1 MSTTTSSLSFSDV
14 TSAALSF
21 TNDSVTETD
30 ISSTGSDYL
39 SFTGNTGLTPFGLSF
54 GSNPTYQGIGW
65 QGFSA
70 GVIGN
75 TAGTAV
81 SQVLD
86 FNYNISAGAGGA
98 IFGLNQL
105 MVADYFTNVPGVT
118 LNAVET
124 VTDSQGQ
131 TVATLNWDAVNGSQ
145 GQWLSTGY
153 SSLHVNLVV
162 TASIAGTG
170 VDTSSDGALFS
181 VVQQGYVAGSVSLD
195 KQISVDGTHWVDVGN
210 GVLNDPTAVT
220 GQTIYERVVVVNNS
234 TDSLALDNA
243 AVNDVNGPGPFTFS
257 GNSNFNL
264 AAGATLTS
272 DVVTTTAVAGHQID
286 TATLTGIFTDGTH
299 SVAASASDTA
309 DYTASGG
316 TTGGGLPGLVAIDKQ
331 VSVDGTNWFDVGN
344 GVLNDPTT
352 LAGGAVYYRVI
363 VTNGN
368 SGVAVSGASVA
379 DLGGPSF
386 TFGGSATT
394 TIAAGA
400 TVTSDIMTAT
410 AVAGHQFDTASLTGS
425 LISGGV
431 TQNVVASD
439 TADYTGLTGAVAIDK
454 QVSVDGTNWFDVGN
468 GVLNDPTTLAGGT
481 VYYRVLATD
490 NSSGGLSINGAGVSD
505 VGGPAF
511 TFGGSATTTIAA
523 GATVTS
529 DIMTAT
535 AVAGHQFD
543 TATLTGTVTAGGVT
557 QGVTASDT
565 ADYTGL
571 TGAVA
576 IDKQVSVDGTN
587 WFDVGNG
594 VLNDPT
600 TLAGGTVYYRVL
612 ATDNSSGGLSIN
624 GAGVSD
630 VGGPAFTFGGSA
642 TTTIAA
648 GATVTSD
655 IMTATAVAGHQFDTA
670 TLTGTVTAGGVTQ
683 GVTASD
689 TADYTGTT
697 PAGNVTIDKQVSL
710 DGTNWVDVGSN
721 VLQDPSVLDGCTVYF
736 RAIVVNGSN
745 AAVNNARIADLN
757 GPNFTFHGS
766 SSTTI
771 AAGATVTTDVS
782 TVTAVAGHQID
793 TATLTGTET
802 VSGVTTSVSASDTAD
817 YTGLT
822 PSISV
827 VKLPGA
833 VVVDNG
839 AAVTYTFDVTNT
851 GTAPLTGVNIS
862 DNVGTAAHPDNQT
875 PTAVV
880 SNGYNVGDLNHN
892 GVLDAGETWVYTLTV
907 TESVV
912 SSGSNS
918 GGDNNQGQ
926 GGGNCGP
933 SGGDNQGQ
941 GQGDNNQGQ
950 GNSGDNQGQ
959 GQGGD
964 NQGQGGANCSP
975 SGDNQ
980 GQGNSGG
987 NQGQGDHNQGQGNSG
1002 DNQGQGQGGDNQGQ
1016 GGANCSPSGDNQGQG
1031 NSGGNQGQGDHSQ
1044 GQGNSGDDQGQGNS
1058 GDNQG
1063 QGGANCSP
1071 SGDNQ
1076 GQGNSGGNQGQGDH
1090 SQGQGNSGDNQ
1101 GQGQGGDNQGQG
1113 GANCSPSGDNQG
1125 QGNSGGNQGQ
1135 GDHSQ
1140 GQGNSGDN
1148 QGQGQG
1154 GDNQG
1159 QGGANCS
1166 PSGDNQ
1172 GQGNSGG
1179 NQGQG
1184 DHSQGQ
1190 GNSGDNQG
1198 QGQGGDNQGQGNS
1211 GGNQGQGDHSQG
1223 QGNSGDNQGQGQGDN
1238 NQGQDGAN
1246 CSPSGGGGQ
1255 GQGDNN
1261 KGQGGSGSG
1270 DHGHG
1275 DDKHG
1280 KHGKSNAGDHGHG
1293 DDKHGKHGKSNAGDH
1308 GHGDDKHGKHGKSNA
1323 GDHGHGDDKHG
1334 KHGKSNAGDHGHGD
1348 DKSTG
1353 SGDGH
1358 SGGNDTGNDCGSGS
1372 GGNTPSSVSQTDT
1385 VTVTATATDPASLPT
1400 SVVQH
1405 LSSCDTTCGGTLW
1418 LSAAF
1423 KPTSTASGATYTF
1436 AGVTLTIAGGGHSI
1450 TATAPNATVTFS
1462 STCSKASTVFD
1473 ATTNTWVTTVPA
1485 GQNPGNVFLSGVPV
1499 SVPSGDNFAGGSV
1512 TWTVASSTNTVGAS
1526 GLTWQTSAAEYKS
1539 FDVNGHNGSSDYN
1552 QIGVQPNDSSGCN
1565 PVAAGTPTNEQG
1577 CNNVQ
1582 WQQAQS
1588 WCTGSSTL
1596 DQLCTTTVS
1605 ATDSKSVQVLPAGS
1619 DITVNGTAPTGNLV
1633 SQYGTAEKLEFT
1645 YNPGDTVSLAAGS
1658 GTLAAVTGSNA
1669 APSAFLE
1676 ISNSSNPNSAG
1687 AQIYFEGNVVSG
1699 EKIFAD
1705 ATVNPLTG
1713 ALISGSSSLF
1723 STASGSE
1730 LHAYLFA
1737 SQQAFDAGAAPV
1749 QTMAYGTAGQM
1760 HGGDVVGSLMLA
1772 GYVGAKGGH
1781 LVS

>member
-565 ADYTGL
+565 ADYTG
-571 TGAVA
+571 
-576 IDKQVSVDGTN
+576 
-587 WFDVGNG
+587 
-594 VLNDPT
+594 
-600 TLAGGTVYYRVL
+600 
-612 ATDNSSGGLSIN
+612 
-624 GAGVSD
+624 
-630 VGGPAFTFGGSA
+630 
-642 TTTIAA
+642 
-648 GATVTSD
+648 
-655 IMTATAVAGHQFDTA
+655 
-670 TLTGTVTAGGVTQ
+670 
-683 GVTASD
+683 
-689 TADYTGTT
+689 TT

-987 NQGQGDHNQGQGNSG
+987 NQGQGDH
-1002 DNQGQGQGGDNQGQ
+1002 
-1016 GGANCSPSGDNQGQG
+1016 
-1031 NSGGNQGQGDHSQ
+1031 
-1044 GQGNSGDDQGQGNS
+1044 
-1058 GDNQG
+1058 
-1063 QGGANCSP
+1063 
-1071 SGDNQ
+1071 
-1076 GQGNSGGNQGQGDH
+1076 
-1090 SQGQGNSGDNQ
+1090 
-1101 GQGQGGDNQGQG
+1101 
-1113 GANCSPSGDNQG
+1113 
-1125 QGNSGGNQGQ
+1125 
-1135 GDHSQ
+1135 
-1140 GQGNSGDN
+1140 
-1148 QGQGQG
+1148 
-1154 GDNQG
+1154 
-1159 QGGANCS
+1159 
-1166 PSGDNQ
+1166 
-1172 GQGNSGG
+1172 
-1179 NQGQG
+1179 
-1184 DHSQGQ
+1184 
-1190 GNSGDNQG
+1190 
-1198 QGQGGDNQGQGNS
+1198 
-1211 GGNQGQGDHSQG
+1211 SQG

-1261 KGQGGSGSG
+1261 KGQGGSGS
-1270 DHGHG
+1270 
-1275 DDKHG
+1275 
-1280 KHGKSNAGDHGHG
+1280 
-1293 DDKHGKHGKSNAGDH
+1293 GDH

>member
-565 ADYTGL
+565 ADYTG
-571 TGAVA
+571 
-576 IDKQVSVDGTN
+576 
-587 WFDVGNG
+587 
-594 VLNDPT
+594 
-600 TLAGGTVYYRVL
+600 
-612 ATDNSSGGLSIN
+612 
-624 GAGVSD
+624 
-630 VGGPAFTFGGSA
+630 
-642 TTTIAA
+642 
-648 GATVTSD
+648 
-655 IMTATAVAGHQFDTA
+655 
-670 TLTGTVTAGGVTQ
+670 
-683 GVTASD
+683 
-689 TADYTGTT
+689 TT

-941 GQGDNNQGQ
+941 GQGDHSQGQ

-959 GQGGD
+959 G
-964 NQGQGGANCSP
+964 GANCGP

-1031 NSGGNQGQGDHSQ
+1031 NSGDNQGQGDH
-1044 GQGNSGDDQGQGNS
+1044 N
-1058 GDNQG
+1058 
-1063 QGGANCSP
+1063 
-1071 SGDNQ
+1071 
-1076 GQGNSGGNQGQGDH
+1076 
-1090 SQGQGNSGDNQ
+1090 QGQGNSGDNQ

-1113 GANCSPSGDNQG
+1113 GANCSPS
-1125 QGNSGGNQGQ
+1125 
-1135 GDHSQ
+1135 
-1140 GQGNSGDN
+1140 
-1148 QGQGQG
+1148 
-1154 GDNQG
+1154 
-1159 QGGANCS
+1159 
-1166 PSGDNQ
+1166 
-1172 GQGNSGG
+1172 
-1179 NQGQG
+1179 
-1184 DHSQGQ
+1184 
-1190 GNSGDNQG
+1190 
-1198 QGQGGDNQGQGNS
+1198 GDNQGQGNS

-1261 KGQGGSGSG
+1261 KGQGGSGS
-1270 DHGHG
+1270 
-1275 DDKHG
+1275 
-1280 KHGKSNAGDHGHG
+1280 
-1293 DDKHGKHGKSNAGDH
+1293 
-1308 GHGDDKHGKHGKSNA
+1308 

>member
-565 ADYTGL
+565 ADYTG
-571 TGAVA
+571 
-576 IDKQVSVDGTN
+576 
-587 WFDVGNG
+587 
-594 VLNDPT
+594 
-600 TLAGGTVYYRVL
+600 
-612 ATDNSSGGLSIN
+612 
-624 GAGVSD
+624 
-630 VGGPAFTFGGSA
+630 
-642 TTTIAA
+642 
-648 GATVTSD
+648 
-655 IMTATAVAGHQFDTA
+655 
-670 TLTGTVTAGGVTQ
+670 
-683 GVTASD
+683 
-689 TADYTGTT
+689 TT

-941 GQGDNNQGQ
+941 GQGDHSQGQ

-959 GQGGD
+959 G
-964 NQGQGGANCSP
+964 GANCGP

-1031 NSGGNQGQGDHSQ
+1031 NSGDNQGQGDH
-1044 GQGNSGDDQGQGNS
+1044 N
-1058 GDNQG
+1058 
-1063 QGGANCSP
+1063 
-1071 SGDNQ
+1071 
-1076 GQGNSGGNQGQGDH
+1076 
-1090 SQGQGNSGDNQ
+1090 
-1101 GQGQGGDNQGQG
+1101 
-1113 GANCSPSGDNQG
+1113 
-1125 QGNSGGNQGQ
+1125 
-1135 GDHSQ
+1135 Q

-1261 KGQGGSGSG
+1261 KGQGGSGS
-1270 DHGHG
+1270 
-1275 DDKHG
+1275 
-1280 KHGKSNAGDHGHG
+1280 
-1293 DDKHGKHGKSNAGDH
+1293 
-1308 GHGDDKHGKHGKSNA
+1308 

>member
-565 ADYTGL
+565 ADYTG
-571 TGAVA
+571 
-576 IDKQVSVDGTN
+576 
-587 WFDVGNG
+587 
-594 VLNDPT
+594 
-600 TLAGGTVYYRVL
+600 
-612 ATDNSSGGLSIN
+612 
-624 GAGVSD
+624 
-630 VGGPAFTFGGSA
+630 
-642 TTTIAA
+642 
-648 GATVTSD
+648 
-655 IMTATAVAGHQFDTA
+655 
-670 TLTGTVTAGGVTQ
+670 
-683 GVTASD
+683 
-689 TADYTGTT
+689 TT

-941 GQGDNNQGQ
+941 GQGDHSQGQ

-959 GQGGD
+959 G
-964 NQGQGGANCSP
+964 GANCGP

-1044 GQGNSGDDQGQGNS
+1044 GQGNSGD
-1058 GDNQG
+1058 
-1063 QGGANCSP
+1063 
-1071 SGDNQ
+1071 
-1076 GQGNSGGNQGQGDH
+1076 
-1090 SQGQGNSGDNQ
+1090 
-1101 GQGQGGDNQGQG
+1101 
-1113 GANCSPSGDNQG
+1113 
-1125 QGNSGGNQGQ
+1125 
-1135 GDHSQ
+1135 
-1140 GQGNSGDN
+1140 
-1148 QGQGQG
+1148 
-1154 GDNQG
+1154 
-1159 QGGANCS
+1159 
-1166 PSGDNQ
+1166 
-1172 GQGNSGG
+1172 
-1179 NQGQG
+1179 
-1184 DHSQGQ
+1184 
-1190 GNSGDNQG
+1190 
-1198 QGQGGDNQGQGNS
+1198 
-1211 GGNQGQGDHSQG
+1211 
-1223 QGNSGDNQGQGQGDN
+1223 NQGQGQGDN

-1261 KGQGGSGSG
+1261 KGQGGSGS
-1270 DHGHG
+1270 
-1275 DDKHG
+1275 
-1280 KHGKSNAGDHGHG
+1280 
-1293 DDKHGKHGKSNAGDH
+1293 
-1308 GHGDDKHGKHGKSNA
+1308 

>member
-565 ADYTGL
+565 ADYTG
-571 TGAVA
+571 
-576 IDKQVSVDGTN
+576 
-587 WFDVGNG
+587 
-594 VLNDPT
+594 
-600 TLAGGTVYYRVL
+600 
-612 ATDNSSGGLSIN
+612 
-624 GAGVSD
+624 
-630 VGGPAFTFGGSA
+630 
-642 TTTIAA
+642 
-648 GATVTSD
+648 
-655 IMTATAVAGHQFDTA
+655 
-670 TLTGTVTAGGVTQ
+670 
-683 GVTASD
+683 
-689 TADYTGTT
+689 TT

-1044 GQGNSGDDQGQGNS
+1044 GQGNSGD
-1058 GDNQG
+1058 
-1063 QGGANCSP
+1063 
-1071 SGDNQ
+1071 
-1076 GQGNSGGNQGQGDH
+1076 
-1090 SQGQGNSGDNQ
+1090 
-1101 GQGQGGDNQGQG
+1101 
-1113 GANCSPSGDNQG
+1113 
-1125 QGNSGGNQGQ
+1125 
-1135 GDHSQ
+1135 
-1140 GQGNSGDN
+1140 
-1148 QGQGQG
+1148 
-1154 GDNQG
+1154 
-1159 QGGANCS
+1159 
-1166 PSGDNQ
+1166 
-1172 GQGNSGG
+1172 
-1179 NQGQG
+1179 
-1184 DHSQGQ
+1184 
-1190 GNSGDNQG
+1190 NQG

-1238 NQGQDGAN
+1238 HQGQDGAN

-1261 KGQGGSGSG
+1261 KGQGGSGS
-1270 DHGHG
+1270 
-1275 DDKHG
+1275 
-1280 KHGKSNAGDHGHG
+1280 
-1293 DDKHGKHGKSNAGDH
+1293 
-1308 GHGDDKHGKHGKSNA
+1308 

>member
-565 ADYTGL
+565 ADYTG
-571 TGAVA
+571 
-576 IDKQVSVDGTN
+576 
-587 WFDVGNG
+587 
-594 VLNDPT
+594 
-600 TLAGGTVYYRVL
+600 
-612 ATDNSSGGLSIN
+612 
-624 GAGVSD
+624 
-630 VGGPAFTFGGSA
+630 
-642 TTTIAA
+642 
-648 GATVTSD
+648 
-655 IMTATAVAGHQFDTA
+655 
-670 TLTGTVTAGGVTQ
+670 
-683 GVTASD
+683 
-689 TADYTGTT
+689 TT

-950 GNSGDNQGQ
+950 
-959 GQGGD
+959 
-964 NQGQGGANCSP
+964 
-975 SGDNQ
+975 
-980 GQGNSGG
+980 
-987 NQGQGDHNQGQGNSG
+987 
-1002 DNQGQGQGGDNQGQ
+1002 
-1016 GGANCSPSGDNQGQG
+1016 
-1031 NSGGNQGQGDHSQ
+1031 
-1044 GQGNSGDDQGQGNS
+1044 
-1058 GDNQG
+1058 
-1063 QGGANCSP
+1063 
-1071 SGDNQ
+1071 
-1076 GQGNSGGNQGQGDH
+1076 
-1090 SQGQGNSGDNQ
+1090 
-1101 GQGQGGDNQGQG
+1101 
-1113 GANCSPSGDNQG
+1113 
-1125 QGNSGGNQGQ
+1125 
-1135 GDHSQ
+1135 
-1140 GQGNSGDN
+1140 
-1148 QGQGQG
+1148 
-1154 GDNQG
+1154 
-1159 QGGANCS
+1159 
-1166 PSGDNQ
+1166 
-1172 GQGNSGG
+1172 
-1179 NQGQG
+1179 
-1184 DHSQGQ
+1184 
-1190 GNSGDNQG
+1190 
-1198 QGQGGDNQGQGNS
+1198 
-1211 GGNQGQGDHSQG
+1211 
-1223 QGNSGDNQGQGQGDN
+1223 
-1238 NQGQDGAN
+1238 DGAN

-1261 KGQGGSGSG
+1261 KGQGGSGS
-1270 DHGHG
+1270 
-1275 DDKHG
+1275 
-1280 KHGKSNAGDHGHG
+1280 
-1293 DDKHGKHGKSNAGDH
+1293 GDH

>member
-565 ADYTGL
+565 ADYTG
-571 TGAVA
+571 
-576 IDKQVSVDGTN
+576 
-587 WFDVGNG
+587 
-594 VLNDPT
+594 
-600 TLAGGTVYYRVL
+600 
-612 ATDNSSGGLSIN
+612 
-624 GAGVSD
+624 
-630 VGGPAFTFGGSA
+630 
-642 TTTIAA
+642 
-648 GATVTSD
+648 
-655 IMTATAVAGHQFDTA
+655 
-670 TLTGTVTAGGVTQ
+670 
-683 GVTASD
+683 
-689 TADYTGTT
+689 TT

-941 GQGDNNQGQ
+941 GQGDHSQGQ

-959 GQGGD
+959 G
-964 NQGQGGANCSP
+964 GANCGP

-1031 NSGGNQGQGDHSQ
+1031 NSGDNQGQGDH
-1044 GQGNSGDDQGQGNS
+1044 N
-1058 GDNQG
+1058 
-1063 QGGANCSP
+1063 
-1071 SGDNQ
+1071 
-1076 GQGNSGGNQGQGDH
+1076 
-1090 SQGQGNSGDNQ
+1090 QGQGNSGDNQ
-1101 GQGQGGDNQGQG
+1101 GQGQGGDNQG
-1113 GANCSPSGDNQG
+1113 
-1125 QGNSGGNQGQ
+1125 
-1135 GDHSQ
+1135 
-1140 GQGNSGDN
+1140 
-1148 QGQGQG
+1148 
-1154 GDNQG
+1154 QG

-1261 KGQGGSGSG
+1261 KGQGGSGS
-1270 DHGHG
+1270 
-1275 DDKHG
+1275 
-1280 KHGKSNAGDHGHG
+1280 
-1293 DDKHGKHGKSNAGDH
+1293 
-1308 GHGDDKHGKHGKSNA
+1308 